1 MPQNQDLSL
10 PLPLNMLSVMDH
22 KIIHKEEAFN
32 IIGAAMEVHN
42 VVGCGFTEPLYQD
55 ALEEQLRL
63 RNIPFER
70 EKTYYFSY
78 KGKRLDKT
86 FRPDFVCYDKV
97 IVELKTV
104 DEISDE
110 HYAQVY
116 NYLKATGMQ
125 LGLLIN
131 FGKRSLE
138 YKRILS
144 NSKWNQEPT

>member
-22 KIIHKEEAFN
+22 IIIHKEEAFN

-55 ALEEQLRL
+55 ALEEELRL

-131 FGKRSLE
+131 FGKRLLE
-138 YKRILS
+138 YKRILP

>member
-1 MPQNQDLSL
+1 
-10 PLPLNMLSVMDH
+10 MDH

-55 ALEEQLRL
+55 ALEEELRL

-86 FRPDFVCYDKV
+86 FRPDCVCYDTV

-116 NYLKATGMQ
+116 NYLKATRMQ

-138 YKRILS
+138 YKRILP

>member
-1 MPQNQDLSL
+1 
-10 PLPLNMLSVMDH
+10 MDP
-22 KIIHKEEAFN
+22 KQYKDIVFK

-55 ALEEQLRL
+55 ALEEELRL

-116 NYLKATGMQ
+116 NYLKATGMR

-138 YKRILS
+138 YKRILP